1 MHSARSYRALGLLCL
16 VLRSA
21 PSRACE
27 PVAWELRDVLRELVE
42 ERARQDH
49 ALEPVDVD
57 VAMRRRSLPFVN
69 AMLRHAPKGLP
80 PSEGVRAEG
89 VCEVFDAPDVAART
103 ASLRVQ
109 ALVES
114 LTVEPRD
121 GGWTVAAYAPEQAFA
136 KGAELVVAAS
146 EGRARR
152 YAFAFADGRAAIHLP
167 RGAVVAP
174 SVVQVVATTGTGPE
188 VVAEAWVGNV
198 EDIARDRRSERVE
211 SRADGDVAADSV
223 TGVVVSLN
231 GQRERLG
238 AKPLRSSEA
247 LRRVAEQSLANS
259 LGAAALVHR
268 HGAGLINDRLAAAG
282 VHRRRAGELL
292 ARLGRVGDAAS
303 RFHASPAHRAVL
315 GDPVFREVGVATAPG
330 PDGLAWIV
338 VVLAT
343 EP

>member
-1 MHSARSYRALGLLCL
+1 MHSARSCRALCLLFV

-42 ERARQDH
+42 ERSRQDH

-57 VAMRRRSLPFVN
+57 VAMRRRSLPFVS
-69 AMLRHAPKGLP
+69 AMLRHAPKGFP
-80 PSEGVRAEG
+80 PTEGLAAAPRPFG
-89 VCEVFDAPDVAART
+89 VCEVFDAPEVAART
-103 ASLRVQ
+103 ASLQVQ

-114 LTVEPRD
+114 LTVELRD

-152 YAFAFADGRAAIHLP
+152 YAFEFAEGRAAIHLP

-188 VVAEAWVGNV
+188 VVAETWVGNV
-198 EDIARDRRSERVE
+198 EDIARGRRSERVD
-211 SRADGDVAADSV
+211 SRASV
-223 TGVVVSLN
+223 TDVVASLN
-231 GQRERLG
+231 VQRERLG
-238 AKPLRSSEA
+238 VKPLRTSEA
-247 LRRVAEQSLANS
+247 LTRVAEQSIADS

-282 VHRRRAGELL
+282 VPRRRAGELL

-315 GDPVFREVGVATAPG
+315 GDAVFRQVGVATAPG
-330 PDGLAWIV
+330 RDGLAWIV

>member
-1 MHSARSYRALGLLCL
+1 M
-16 VLRSA
+16 
-21 PSRACE
+21 
-27 PVAWELRDVLRELVE
+27 LRELVE

-69 AMLRHAPKGLP
+69 AKLRHAPKGLP
-80 PSEGVRAEG
+80 PSEGVRAEALPIG

-114 LTVEPRD
+114 LTVELRD

-152 YAFAFADGRAAIHLP
+152 YAFEFVEGRAAIHLP

-198 EDIARDRRSERVE
+198 EDIARDRRSAQLG
-211 SRADGDVAADSV
+211 SRADDEVAPDSV
-223 TGVVVSLN
+223 NGVVASLN
-231 GQRERLG
+231 VQRERLG
-238 AKPLRSSEA
+238 VKSLRTSKA
-247 LRRVAEQSLANS
+247 LTRVAEQFLADS
-259 LGAAALVHR
+259 LGTAALVHR

-315 GDPVFREVGVATAPG
+315 GDSVFHQVGVATAPG